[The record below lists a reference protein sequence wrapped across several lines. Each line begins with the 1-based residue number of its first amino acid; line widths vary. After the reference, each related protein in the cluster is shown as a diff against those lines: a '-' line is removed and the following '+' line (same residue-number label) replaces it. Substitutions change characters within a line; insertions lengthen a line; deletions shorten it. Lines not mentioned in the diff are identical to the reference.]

1 MQLHIV
7 VFNDHTL
14 HFQDNAHLLK
24 YYPVKVYQN
33 CFYSFNC
40 SNQAGMQVSKYSFA
54 HISMMDEV
62 QNLIF
67 ITSYY
72 IYSGLLIFLNK

>member
-7 VFNDHTL
+7 VFNDHT
-14 HFQDNAHLLK
+14 NVHLLK

-40 SNQAGMQVSKYSFA
+40 SNQAGTQVSKYSFA
-54 HISMMDEV
+54 HISLMDEI

-67 ITSYY
+67 ITLYY